1 MIDALAS
8 PRKKTALTLL
18 LLLFLLGTCFL
29 VYRPGLSG
37 PFLFDDRNNILAN
50 QSLKIDSL
58 SADSLKQAA
67 ESGIAGPFKRP
78 IAMISFALNHYF
90 SGGTF
95 SSRDIKLTNVLIH
108 GVNAFLVFVFLQLLL
123 RRLLSATAFAQ
134 QRATGPIAG
143 LAASDGL
150 ALLLALLWAVHPIQ
164 LTSVLYA
171 VQRMTSLAATFSLLS
186 LIAYLQYRQ
195 SANVANGK
203 SAAWLSFGVIAAIAA
218 IFTKEN
224 ALLIPLFAVLLDLF
238 LHSDRK
244 PWSHWQQLHPKSQR
258 MLVMAATVLT
268 TAVLIALVIYVMPSY
283 QGRPFSLPERVLSE
297 FRVLFF
303 YISLIVLPLNSRFG
317 LHHDDIPLST
327 SLVAPWTTLPSV
339 LGLVALTILA
349 IRYRKH
355 LPLAAFGFLWFLIA
369 HALES
374 TIFPLEIAHEHRNYL
389 ASLGILLALA
399 QPLVLVTNRP
409 GKTALQAALSLFLLL
424 NIAVT
429 HNRAVQ
435 WSGAFNLF
443 SAEARNH
450 PHSASANFE
459 WAGILQ
465 LMKKDAEAEQAL
477 RTAAELDIK
486 DPSYLMWLMIFRDR
500 RGLPLD
506 NKTNDEIITRI
517 RKFGVSPTAISTTAG
532 AVDCLDR
539 ECKQLAPFARDWI
552 EESLAKKS
560 DRRTRSYLLGLLGAC
575 HTHTGRIDLAI
586 QAYSDAY
593 QANENNVGALVNLA
607 RLLISMHQKD
617 AASRALAILQ
627 HKHQSTGQP
636 PARILAELQG
646 RIEKL
651 K

>member
-1 MIDALAS
+1 MIDATAS
-8 PRKKTALTLL
+8 PRQKTALTLL
-18 LLLFLLGTCFL
+18 LLLFLLGTCYL

-37 PFLFDDRNNILAN
+37 PFLFDDRDNILVN

-58 SADSLKQAA
+58 STDSLLRAA
-67 ESGIAGPFKRP
+67 ESGIAGPLKRP
-78 IAMISFALNHYF
+78 VAMISFALNHYF

-95 SSRDIKLTNVLIH
+95 NSRDIKLTNILIH
-108 GVNAFLVFVFLQLLL
+108 GLNAFLVFVFLQLLL
-123 RRLLSATAFAQ
+123 HRLLSTTAFPR
-134 QRATGPIAG
+134 QRPAG
-143 LAASDGL
+143 LAATLSGSDGL

-195 SANVANGK
+195 STNGGYGK
-203 SAAWLSFGVIAAIAA
+203 PAAWLSLGVISAIAA

-224 ALLIPLFAVLLDLF
+224 ALLIPPFVLLLDLF
-238 LHSDRK
+238 LYGDHR
-244 PWSHWQQLHPKSQR
+244 PWNRWQQLQPKSQQL
-258 MLVMAATVLT
+258 LVVAVTVLSA
-268 TAVLIALVIYVMPSY
+268 AVLLALVLYVIPSY
-283 QGRPFSLPERVLSE
+283 QSRPFSLAERVLTE

-303 YISLIVLPLNSRFG
+303 YISLIVFPLSDRFG
-317 LHHDDIPLST
+317 LHHDDISLST
-327 SLVAPWTTLPSV
+327 GLVTPLTTLPSV
-339 LGLVALTILA
+339 LGLVAITVLA
-349 IRYRKH
+349 IRFRKR
-355 LPLAAFGFLWFLIA
+355 LPLASFGFLWFLVA

-399 QPLVLVTNRP
+399 QPLVLLTSRT
-409 GKTALQAALSLFLLL
+409 GKAALQAALLLFLLL

-450 PHSASANFE
+450 PRSASANFE

-465 LMKKDAEAEQAL
+465 LMKKHAEAEQVL
-477 RTAAELDIK
+477 RGAAELDK
-486 DPSYLMWLMIFRDR
+486 RDPSYLMWWMIFRDQ
-500 RGLPLD
+500 RGQPLD
-506 NKTNDEIITRI
+506 NKINNEIIARI
-517 RKFGVSPTAISTTAG
+517 RKFGVSPTVISTTAG

-539 ECKQLAPFARDWI
+539 GCKKLAPFIIGWI
-552 EESLAKKS
+552 EEELARKS
-560 DRRTRSYLLGLLGAC
+560 DRRTRSYLFGLLGAC
-575 HTHTGRIDLAI
+575 HTRTGRIDLGI
-586 QAYSDAY
+586 KAYSDAY
-593 QANENNVGALVNLA
+593 LANENNVGALVNLA
-607 RLLISMHQKD
+607 RLLISAHQKD
-617 AASRALAILQ
+617 DAARALAILQ
-627 HKHQSTGQP
+627 HKHRSTGQP

-646 RIEKL
+646 SIEKL